1 MVSITYCKS
10 KTQAG
15 EPIFKILA
23 KLLTTT
29 NTNNKKIDIVTWKVE
44 TRIGIIC
51 INRTNLLRQNKITH
65 LCFIFSVSVSWPE
78 TTKEWGFY
86 CMKKKIVI
94 VSSFLFTS
102 EIKNKVVKQ
111 HQLQTLWSIF
121 FNQILS
127 WSSFGGNN
135 WFNICNICFW
145 QWLEK
150 LLSKTD
156 DYSFLTSD
164 LTTHSNYRTKRIQQ
178 YSHPEPHRTTSMHSW
193 GKAIGIKDF
202 FGHPPCINYV
212 EKRQRIIGQRSWY
225 SPTGLLFS
233 SCGLC
238 TILCIVQ
245 YHMEK

>member
-1 MVSITYCKS
+1 
-10 KTQAG
+10 
-15 EPIFKILA
+15 
-23 KLLTTT
+23 
-29 NTNNKKIDIVTWKVE
+29 
-44 TRIGIIC
+44 
-51 INRTNLLRQNKITH
+51 
-65 LCFIFSVSVSWPE
+65 
-78 TTKEWGFY
+78 
-86 CMKKKIVI
+86 VI

-178 YSHPEPHRTTSMHSW
+178 YSHPEPHRTTSMLLSMFSINLS
-193 GKAIGIKDF
+193 KMKEKNVKDDSSEN
-202 FGHPPCINYV
+202 IEYYTNSSS
-212 EKRQRIIGQRSWY
+212 I
-225 SPTGLLFS
+225 
-233 SCGLC
+233 SCGF
-238 TILCIVQ
+238 CIVLYTFQ
-245 YHMEK
+245 HRWRTEKFWQFFHSLQLFWALVENSWELLLVAVVLWYLKTYFNALSFKMELCFLSLS